1 MDIHRCRFV
10 AYNPQAINAL
20 AFSHPPSAEVSG
32 RGVPTLRLAIGRA
45 NGDVEI
51 WNPLRGAW
59 LQESILR
66 GGKDRSIEGLAW
78 TQDPSENEVDSS
90 GFKVPGKLR
99 LFSIGSSSVVTEWNL
114 EEGRPARHSSGS
126 FGEIWC
132 LAAQPRWKPTKKDK
146 DGKFLPPAE
155 GEYTG
160 QHLAVGCADGS
171 IVILST
177 EDGDLRYLRTM
188 RPSTKKARVL
198 SLTFQDRNTAVAGYA
213 DSTIRIFD
221 IRNGKI
227 LRTVSMGKGP
237 VKGSKDLLV
246 WSVKCLPDGTV
257 ISGDSAG
264 EIRFWDARNYSLIQ
278 RIQGH
283 QADVLDIAVSADGES
298 VISGGADQRTT
309 IYKLE
314 SGKKS
319 DKSRRWKEV
328 THRRYHTHDV
338 KAFAVYET
346 KDISIVVSGGL
357 DTIPVVLPLR
367 EYGAEHHRKL
377 SNLPQIPQVTSSP
390 SSRLLMSWWDREV
403 CLWYISK
410 RSGLGEQLL
419 DGTSHKLVGKV
430 LFQGDES
437 LTSATLSSDG
447 KLLIAATVAEVR
459 MFSLK
464 WRKGDGKPALRVQ
477 KIDLPPVVAEHGAKS
492 VTFSP
497 DRQWICLVRPNNDIN
512 LARIVPSS
520 DPKEHPRVLPELIDL
535 ERIPRQIRHKEIYGT
550 LGRYER
556 SVRCVVFSE
565 DSRMLACGDLGGFI
579 DTWILE
585 DVQESEKIGKDV
597 KVNGMTSSDDESSD
611 DDDDDAPVVLEGQR
625 WIQTPS
631 ESHIPRL
638 KAGILLLS
646 FRPPNPSHVKAL
658 TNGATDSHVSLSTLS
673 STDRLMVLTAEHQL
687 SEFEVMKG
695 KLSDWSRRN
704 PKAYLPNEFTILK
717 DRAMGALWDVN
728 QNRERLWLYG
738 PTWMWMFD
746 LSQDFPSPDDAVENK
761 DVPGTAKQGRNKRKR
776 DDEEGKIPKTNT
788 GAGDRIAVSKSDVG
802 MGRKMRKIVGSD
814 EANAQWIDLKRERT
828 RDEVIEEDEYEQ
840 YNESSAANDSVLA
853 RLRRERSLAEPE
865 TEEREDEDGGRDKET
880 NHHGQY
886 QPNGTSTSFPSSS
899 ISASRESQVAFA
911 VVIDNRP
918 QVNGH
923 NKTPSKGRQEQSQK
937 SQMAISARPEEEEQ
951 APVATQ
957 NKTNLNSISDLPLQA
972 KETPKNPPQQRRWW
986 HTHKYRDVLGIVPL
1000 DPLGSVSDANQE
1012 LGEGGFNLEVAV
1024 VERPM
1029 WEIELPGR
1037 YVRDYE

>member
-20 AFSHPPSAEVSG
+20 AFSHPSSAEVCG
-32 RGVPTLRLAIGRA
+32 RGIPTLRLAIGRA
-45 NGDVEI
+45 NGDIEI

-78 TQDPSENEVDSS
+78 TQDPSENEADSN

-198 SLTFQDRNTAVAGYA
+198 SLAFQDRNTAVAGYA

-237 VKGSKDLLV
+237 VKGSKELLV
-246 WSVKCLPDGTV
+246 WSVKCLPDGTI

-264 EIRFWDARNYSLIQ
+264 EIRFWDAKNYSLIQ

-309 IYKLE
+309 VYKLE
-314 SGKKS
+314 SGKKN

-357 DTIPVVLPLR
+357 DTIPVVIPLR

-377 SNLPQIPQVTSSP
+377 SNLPQVPQIASSP

-403 CLWYISK
+403 SLWYISK
-410 RSGLGEQLL
+410 RSGAGEELL

-447 KLLIAATVAEVR
+447 KLLVAATIAEVK

-464 WRKGDGKPALRVQ
+464 WRKGDSKPALRVQ
-477 KIDLPPVVAEHGAKS
+477 KIDLPPTVLKHGAKS
-492 VTFSP
+492 VTISP

-512 LARIVPSS
+512 LARIVSNS
-520 DPKEHPRVLPELIDL
+520 DPKENPRVLSQLIDL
-535 ERIPRQIRHKEIYGT
+535 DRIPRQIRHKEIYGT
-550 LGRYER
+550 LGQYER

-585 DVQESEKIGKDV
+585 DVTESPQTGTVV
-597 KVNGMTSSDDESSD
+597 KVNGKTSSDDESSD
-611 DDDDDAPVVLEGQR
+611 DDDAPVILEGQR

-631 ESHIPRL
+631 ESPIPRL
-638 KAGILLLS
+638 KAGILVLS
-646 FRPPNPSHVKAL
+646 FRPSNRTHNKAL
-658 TNGATDSHVSLSTLS
+658 TNGTTDPHVSRSPLSG
-673 STDRLMVLTAEHQL
+673 TDRLMVLTAEHQL
-687 SEFEVMKG
+687 SEFDVLKG

-717 DRAMGALWDVN
+717 DRAMGAIWDIN
-728 QNRERLWLYG
+728 QSRERLWLYG

-746 LSQDFPSPDDAVENK
+746 LSQDFPPPDDAVENK
-761 DVPGTAKQGRNKRKR
+761 DAPGTTKKGTNKRKR
-776 DDEEGKIPKTNT
+776 DDEEGKMTKTNT
-788 GAGDRIAVSKSDVG
+788 GAGDRISVSKSDVG
-802 MGRKMRKIVGSD
+802 IGRKMRKIVGSD

-828 RDEVIEEDEYEQ
+828 RDDVIEEDEHEQ
-840 YNESSAANDSVLA
+840 YNEASAANDSILA

-865 TEEREDEDGGRDKET
+865 TNGGEDEDDGMDKET
-880 NHHGQY
+880 NHDGQY
-886 QPNGTSTSFPSSS
+886 HPNGTSTSFPSSS
-899 ISASRESQVAFA
+899 IISSTKSQVAFA

-918 QVNGH
+918 QVDGDNALSKEKQEQ
-923 NKTPSKGRQEQSQK
+923 NQKPQIPISEKLKVTVAATRNPTNADSVPDLEVQAEEPSK
-937 SQMAISARPEEEEQ
+937 
-951 APVATQ
+951 
-957 NKTNLNSISDLPLQA
+957 NL
-972 KETPKNPPQQRRWW
+972 PQQRRWW

-1000 DPLGSVSDANQE
+1000 DQRGSGSDADQE
-1012 LGEGGFNLEVAV
+1012 LREGGFNLEVAV

-1029 WEIELPGR
+1029 WEVELPGR
-1037 YVRDYE
+1037 YVQDYE